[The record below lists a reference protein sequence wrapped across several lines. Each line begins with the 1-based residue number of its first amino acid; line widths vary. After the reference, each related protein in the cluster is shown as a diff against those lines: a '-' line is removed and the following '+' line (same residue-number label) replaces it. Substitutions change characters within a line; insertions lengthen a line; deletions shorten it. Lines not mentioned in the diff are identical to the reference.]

1 MNGNSSHI
9 VNAPTIYGTSNA
21 PGGLSLNSE
30 EVPDSRHANDPQQGS
45 SETLEIH
52 RQGSRVVTA
61 DIIPAQLFSE
71 VQPLQ
76 QSPNRWIAPSLNNRG
91 RADMF
96 TPRKAK
102 YRFTGLLNKLTGKN
116 VGFICDK
123 IVDWIKKCERAV
135 QEQVFQKV
143 IKLIF
148 DRAILEPERMGIYVN
163 LCVIIEPR
171 FQLKGSSSLVIFHYL
186 SECWSGVFQLGYL
199 SWGDPIQ
206 EPQRTCECTIEEYYD
221 AEKARRRGIGLAGL
235 RVELMKIGRL
245 TLQSTH
251 MSNESFLVEL
261 GLKFQN
267 NPNEGD
273 VVSLT
278 MFLECIKMEP
288 SYWRGSRDYD
298 SRIEWAPYA
307 RRLADECGNGRLKY
321 RLLVSF
327 SSPYDFLLITI
338 NRILQSCARN
348 FRS

>member
-1 MNGNSSHI
+1 MNGDSSHI
-9 VNAPTIYGTSNA
+9 VNAPAVHGTSNA
-21 PGGLSLNSE
+21 LGGLSLNSE
-30 EVPDSRHANDPQQGS
+30 GVPDSHHADDPQQGS
-45 SETLEIH
+45 SEILEVH
-52 RQGSRVVTA
+52 RQGGRVFTA
-61 DIIPAQLFSE
+61 DIISAQLFSE
-71 VQPLQ
+71 VAPLQ

-91 RADMF
+91 MADTF
-96 TPRKAK
+96 TPRKTK
-102 YRFTGLLNKLTGKN
+102 SRFTGLLNKLTGKN
-116 VGFICDK
+116 VSFICDK
-123 IVDWIKKCERAV
+123 IVDWIKKCEQSV
-135 QEQVFQKV
+135 QNQVLQMV
-143 IKLIF
+143 MKLIF

-163 LCVIIEPR
+163 LCVIIGQWLR
-171 FQLKGSSSLVIFHYL
+171 LGASLVIFNYL

-221 AEKARRRGIGLAGL
+221 AEKARRRGIGLAGF

-278 MFLECIKMEP
+278 MFLECIKME
-288 SYWRGSRDYD
+288 YWRESRVYD
-298 SRIEWAPYA
+298 PRTEWAAYA

-327 SSPYDFLLITI
+327 SSPYDLLLIKIKI